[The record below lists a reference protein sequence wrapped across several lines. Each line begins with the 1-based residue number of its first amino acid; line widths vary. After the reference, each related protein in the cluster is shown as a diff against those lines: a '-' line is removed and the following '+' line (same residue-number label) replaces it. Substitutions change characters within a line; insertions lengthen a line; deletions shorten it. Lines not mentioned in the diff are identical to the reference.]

1 MTYDPFDPF
10 NALVDETPP
19 EVLAAGQEWVKQQ
32 FYEDDT
38 MYQDFFLRFADQA
51 EADSVLFDEQ
61 TNVQGDVVETFKV
74 PKYTAIDVIGTIY
87 KPTGKVLP
95 APDGSGDAVDEMA
108 PVEGWHVNVRHLGDA
123 PELAAFQVF
132 PETPVR
138 GWL

>member
-10 NALVDETPP
+10 NALVAETPP

-32 FYEDDT
+32 FYGDT
-38 MYQDFFLRFADQA
+38 MYQDYFLKFADQD

-61 TNVQGDVVETFKV
+61 TNVQGDVVETVKV
-74 PKYTAIDVIGTIY
+74 PKYAAIDVIGVIW
-87 KPTGKVLP
+87 KPTGEMITT
-95 APDGSGDAVDEMA
+95 DEGDVPEMA
-108 PVEGWHVNVRHLGDA
+108 PVEGWHANVRHTAEA

-138 GWL
+138 GWA